1 MKQRASEDLLGEL
14 HLATAKHLLNK
25 IKSGEASPAE
35 VSAAIKFLKDNNIE
49 AVVETGSELGKLAQ
63 ALTDKYDEETEYPF
77 Q

>member
-1 MKQRASEDLLGEL
+1 MSKRASEDLLGEL
-14 HLATAKHLLNK
+14 HLATAQHLLAK

-49 AVVETGSELGKLAQ
+49 AVVQPGDTMDKLYK
-63 ALTDKYDEETEYPF
+63 ALPVFKDEDEEYSY